1 MMRIISPRGKLV
13 RVGDVVLCCE
23 ISFHF
28 NGEDKRL
35 LEEYRGIDGKP
46 TALRIRYKGSRVNA
60 FGEPFYGLLVGN
72 LKPEQVKEIQKS
84 LLKDGYFDF
93 SELDYQEACLDNA
106 PVFDNGET
114 KPYVV
119 EYGLPNTNCF
129 EFSRTP
135 NFTNLSMSAPAI
147 SPELIGEPKADE
159 PDSDDLCDMDACGE
173 EESYEQE

>member
-13 RVGDVVLCCE
+13 RVGDVIPCCE
-23 ISFHF
+23 IRFHF

-46 TALRIRYKGSRVNA
+46 TALRIRYKGSRLNA
-60 FGEPFYGLLVGN
+60 LGEPFFGLLVGN

-93 SELDYQEACLDNA
+93 SELDYQEACSDGKT
-106 PVFDNGET
+106 VFDNGET
-114 KPYVV
+114 KPYVM
-119 EYGLPNTNCF
+119 EYDIPNTDF
-129 EFSRTP
+129 FGVSRTP
-135 NFTNLSMSAPAI
+135 NFSMNAPAI

>member
-13 RVGDVVLCCE
+13 RVGDVIPCCE
-23 ISFHF
+23 IRFHF

-35 LEEYRGIDGKP
+35 LEEHRGIDSNP
-46 TALRIRYKGSRVNA
+46 TALRIRYKGSRLNA
-60 FGEPFYGLLVGN
+60 FGEPFFGMFVGN

-93 SELDYQEACLDNA
+93 SELDYQEACSDGKT
-106 PVFDNGET
+106 VFDNGET

-119 EYGLPNTNCF
+119 EYGLPNTNFYQFF
-129 EFSRTP
+129 ETP
-135 NFTNLSMSAPAI
+135 NFSTNAPAI
-147 SPELIGEPKADE
+147 SPELIGEPEADE
-159 PDSDDLCDMDACGE
+159 PDSDDLYDMDACDE

>member
-13 RVGDVVLCCE
+13 RVGEVIPCCE
-23 ISFHF
+23 IRFHF

-35 LEEYRGIDGKP
+35 LEEQKGINSKP
-46 TALRIRYKGSRVNA
+46 TALQIRYNNTGIDT
-60 FGEPFYGLLVGN
+60 FCDPIYGMFVGN

-84 LLKDGYFDF
+84 LLRDGYFDF
-93 SELDYQEACLDNA
+93 SELDYQEESLDND

-119 EYGLPNTNCF
+119 EYNIPNTDFYQFHSASN
-129 EFSRTP
+129 FSM
-135 NFTNLSMSAPAI
+135 NAPAI

-159 PDSDDLCDMDACGE
+159 PDSDDLGDMDACDE